1 MGKDHHVDERRPT
14 TDMVCR
20 MRKVG
25 AYHYRSLCLSPDRA
39 RNMLERK
46 ACICFFHLQ
55 CQEVAQKCLLSSEF
69 LAWFLVNNDLER
81 SKPMEERFLILLKMS
96 PLCLASWL
104 QQISSSP
111 GTMSSSGGN
120 PCLCAVPAYV
130 SSPVLTQGQ
139 LAMAEQC
146 VVKGRSGR
154 SLPQSEI
161 FFFLLSFGQP

>member
-1 MGKDHHVDERRPT
+1 
-14 TDMVCR
+14 MVCR

-161 FFFLLSFGQP
+161 FFFFLLSFGQP